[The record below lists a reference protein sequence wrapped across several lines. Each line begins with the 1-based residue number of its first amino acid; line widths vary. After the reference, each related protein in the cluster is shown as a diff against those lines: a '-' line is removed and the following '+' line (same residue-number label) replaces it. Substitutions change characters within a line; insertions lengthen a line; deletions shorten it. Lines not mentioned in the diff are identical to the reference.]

1 MDIAHCYVCWIASYT
16 CDLQRDIGPLSP
28 LSSPLFEPSQ
38 HKLPHTHTWVS
49 SFKAFSGDWP
59 VSWMQF
65 TTWHDREAHSE
76 TISVKVYGHAN
87 QRHDAPLWPLQG
99 LHIQC

>member
-1 MDIAHCYVCWIASYT
+1 MIFKETLGHFHHF
-16 CDLQRDIGPLSP
+16 LLLFLS
-28 LSSPLFEPSQ
+28 LANTNF
-38 HKLPHTHTWVS
+38 HTHTWVS